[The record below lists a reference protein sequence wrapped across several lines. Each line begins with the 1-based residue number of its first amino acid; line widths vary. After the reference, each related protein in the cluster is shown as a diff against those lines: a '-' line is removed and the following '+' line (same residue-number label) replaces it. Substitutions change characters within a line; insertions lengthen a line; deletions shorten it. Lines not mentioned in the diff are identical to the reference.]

1 MSLYRIST
9 ANAYDST
16 IARINQRSTELAQ
29 TQEHLS
35 AGKRVLRATDDPV
48 AATLAERENNRLQ
61 RTQADLRALE
71 RSRSSMEQV
80 ESTLGNMVDAMHR
93 IKELV
98 VQGGNT
104 TLSNSDRKSIA
115 EELRGL
121 RDQLLNLANTQD
133 TEGNALLG
141 GLGVINT
148 LGKPFAD
155 VYGLSNDVQFQAI
168 GGQTASSEVS
178 IPSRVDGQFT
188 VMRNM
193 TGNGTFV
200 ASHLAGNLHIATGSV
215 VDNTAINGNVLPYDP
230 AATPQ
235 GYYQLDV
242 VQDATVSPPHLNLQV
257 TRVDKNTGTAT
268 VLAPATDLGQD
279 TGKPI
284 SLSNVSVQFEG
295 LQVTLSGSAAVGAQL
310 RLDPSQPDDLF
321 ATVQR
326 AIDALEDTTQ
336 ANPGP
341 HLTQELGRVHD
352 ELSTGLDRLSLVRGR
367 AGEYLNRADTIDSQL
382 QDRQVAHE
390 NAVSN
395 LTDLDMVKGISDFQS
410 QQTGLQAALQS
421 YAQVQKLSLFQYI
434 A

>member
-9 ANAYDST
+9 ANAYDAT
-16 IARINQRSTELAQ
+16 INRINQRSSQLAQ

-61 RTQADLRALE
+61 RTEADQRALE
-71 RSRSSMEQV
+71 RSRSAMEQT
-80 ESTLGNMVDAMHR
+80 ESTLGNMVDMMGR

-115 EELRGL
+115 DELRGL
-121 RDQLLNLANTQD
+121 RDQMLNLANTQD

-141 GLGVINT
+141 GLGVTNT

-155 VYGLSNDVQFQAI
+155 VYGASSGVQYQAI
-168 GGQTASSEVS
+168 AGQGAASEVA
-178 IPSRVDGQFT
+178 IPSRVDGQYT

-200 ASHLAGNLHIATGSV
+200 ASHVSGNMVINTGSV
-215 VDNTAINGNVLPYDP
+215 VGTTNSNVLPYDST
-230 AATPQ
+230 ATPQ

-242 VQDATVSPPHLNLQV
+242 VQDATVTPPHLNLQV
-257 TRVDKNTGTAT
+257 TRFDKNTGTPT
-268 VLAPATDLGQD
+268 VLAPATDLGVD

-284 SLSNVSVQFEG
+284 DLTNVSVQFEG
-295 LQVTLSGSAAVGAQL
+295 LQVTLSGSAKVGDQL

-321 ATVQR
+321 ATMQR

-336 ANPGP
+336 ANPGA

-352 ELSTGLDRLSLVRGR
+352 ELATGLDRLSLVRGR
-367 AGEYLNRADTIDSQL
+367 AGEYLQRADTINAQL

-390 NAVSN
+390 KAVSD
-395 LTDLDMVKGISDFQS
+395 LTDMDMVKGISDFQN
-410 QQTGLQAALQS
+410 QQTGMQAALQS